1 MSDDA
6 LHGGSNAES
15 ERGTDAT
22 GCAGARRR
30 PTTPPLRNAV
40 QRDTGSCGLVARGG
54 QGWSSEA
61 VFDREVACF
70 RREVEGSIVA
80 CAVGT
85 LELNVPN
92 PQCPRG
98 RAVRL
103 ANVITLPVH
112 RRRGFGTALVDFVLD
127 WARSIQ
133 ADRVG
138 LSATPEGSAYTRV
151 RASC

>member
-1 MSDDA
+1 MTRSTAEAMLSLSEAPTPRDA
-6 LHGGSNAES
+6 L
-15 ERGTDAT
+15 
-22 GCAGARRR
+22 ARDVDQLL
-30 PTTPPLRNAV
+30 PLCGMLFNETP
-40 QRDTGSCGLVARGG
+40 
-54 QGWSSEA
+54 EA
-61 VFDREVACF
+61 VASWRGAARAGPARLYSIERSHVFVV
-70 RREVEGSIVA
+70 EVEGSIVA

-112 RRRGFGTALVDFVLD
+112 RGRGFGTALVDFVLD